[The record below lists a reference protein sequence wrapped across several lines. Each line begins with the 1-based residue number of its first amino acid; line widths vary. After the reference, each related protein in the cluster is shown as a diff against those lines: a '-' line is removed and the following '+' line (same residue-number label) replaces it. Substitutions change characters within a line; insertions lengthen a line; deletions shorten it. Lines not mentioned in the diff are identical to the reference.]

1 MAMALKT
8 NLVHPGVM
16 SGIQVP
22 ECWSSTGLEYE
33 NLAESWEWE
42 DPITSFPS
50 RLVEG
55 HLRPQSNSWVAAACS
70 AVSLAA
76 VGASKPGEFQHGYIL
91 GSGTHLGTS
100 FSSGI
105 SDVAGGRRNCGA
117 DFPALV
123 KNEPDEH
130 KAEQVTVGKPV
141 SLSGRKD
148 GYFFSLR
155 SSPSPKN
162 EDRPAEEDN
171 HTQPCGGQSSGS
183 GLVNGG
189 RDCQKVAL
197 KPGRRTH
204 FENSAVV
211 GQVKASLTAFSPPG
225 KKQRALSPSTQIPR
239 CQVQGCDADLSCC
252 KDYHKRHKVCEMHS
266 KAATAIAAGIEQ
278 RFCQQCSRFHVLKEF
293 DEGKRS
299 CRRRLAG
306 HNQRRRKSQPETRSL
321 FDFSGSFLRR
331 GISTSSIAGSPFYI
345 PDSKQSS
352 FLHPHLP
359 SSLEHGLHAYGY
371 NLTRSSPWPLKSRD
385 GSIPAL
391 QLQGSSS
398 PVAAPYPSSGLI
410 LGGYHFLDGPLGSPG
425 QGLSLSSST
434 GGVLGSLEQS
444 RVGSCSQ
451 SLSSVSGLANSG
463 RALSLLSLQSW
474 ASRPTQ
480 GASAPVSLG
489 LSQADDSTL
498 EQLVASSSDCSNR
511 GSRFSHHLQLPC
523 GGSSTSAQQQFDKQL
538 SIQSGGL
545 ESVGLNCGLAATG
558 YGAHHHQGSGNPN
571 ILAGF
576 RGYYETNST
585 LSAHNGQ
592 DIQTLNSICASH
604 HAFPTI
610 NLMQLDQPSDQVHQ
624 GTPYSHG
631 LYLPVSVG
639 EHRGFTDLRP
649 FESSMCSS
657 QHLL

>member
-1 MAMALKT
+1 M
-8 NLVHPGVM
+8 
-16 SGIQVP
+16 
-22 ECWSSTGLEYE
+22 
-33 NLAESWEWE
+33 
-42 DPITSFPS
+42 
-50 RLVEG
+50 
-55 HLRPQSNSWVAAACS
+55 
-70 AVSLAA
+70 
-76 VGASKPGEFQHGYIL
+76 
-91 GSGTHLGTS
+91 
-100 FSSGI
+100 
-105 SDVAGGRRNCGA
+105 
-117 DFPALV
+117 
-123 KNEPDEH
+123 
-130 KAEQVTVGKPV
+130 
-141 SLSGRKD
+141 
-148 GYFFSLR
+148 
-155 SSPSPKN
+155 
-162 EDRPAEEDN
+162 
-171 HTQPCGGQSSGS
+171 
-183 GLVNGG
+183 
-189 RDCQKVAL
+189 
-197 KPGRRTH
+197 
-204 FENSAVV
+204 
-211 GQVKASLTAFSPPG
+211 
-225 KKQRALSPSTQIPR
+225 
-239 CQVQGCDADLSCC
+239 
-252 KDYHKRHKVCEMHS
+252 
-266 KAATAIAAGIEQ
+266 
-278 RFCQQCSRFHVLKEF
+278 LKEF

-345 PDSKQSS
+345 PEDSKQSS